1 MDYKNNRGRDFKRGG
16 FGGHKGGGSRF
27 GGGFGG
33 GNREMTMHEAVCAD
47 CHKPCQVPFR
57 PTNDR
62 PVYCRDC
69 FAKHGGPE
77 KSRFNDAP
85 RKDFGG
91 NSRPQFSSQPQPNSN
106 VASSFPNKNND
117 EIKKQLEVIGAK
129 LDNLIKIM
137 TDSSKAETKTEPQPE
152 MKKAAAKVIKSKAK
166 AKKAK

>member
-1 MDYKNNRGRDFKRGG
+1 MDYNNKRGGDFKRGG

-27 GGGFGG
+27 GGG
-33 GNREMTMHEAVCAD
+33 NREMTMHEAICAD

-85 RKDFGG
+85 RKDFSN
-91 NSRPQFSSQPQPNSN
+91 NSRPQFNSQSPSNSN
-106 VASSFPNKNND
+106 ASSNFSNKGND
-117 EIKKQLEVIGAK
+117 EIKKQLEYMNTK
-129 LDNLIKIM
+129 LDNLIKVVKEM
-137 TDSSKAETKTEPQPE
+137 TAKETPIEVVSEPE
-152 MKKAAAKVIKSKAK
+152 VKEK
-166 AKKAK
+166 AKKGTDKKGKVKKTK